1 MSEVQYTISGRE
13 IRSAK
18 GKLVATLD
26 DDGNPVMAPGMAGP
40 HSAKVR
46 AFLNVVKE
54 NLTTD
59 DPEKAAEAPPP
70 MPGIEELPQSGTCK
84 GRRGDEEERGSV
96 PEYMTEGTTTSAPR
110 DLPCRE
116 AETEGRTNV
125 YVGRI
130 PARRAEGGVP
140 EETPRQPETL
150 DEYSIS
156 TIPDD
161 ELPPFSKEY
170 GVNTPGFEDFV
181 KLHNLTGAQVA
192 ALVKRLTSFPR
203 EKK

>member
-1 MSEVQYTISGRE
+1 MSEAQYTISGRE
-13 IRSAK
+13 LYSAK

-26 DDGNPVMAPGMAGP
+26 ADGNPIFAPGMAGA
-40 HSAKVR
+40 HSRAVN
-46 AFLNVVKE
+46 AFLASTA
-54 NLTTD
+54 TTP
-59 DPEKAAEAPPP
+59 DPAADQTPPK
-70 MPGIEELPQSGTCK
+70 MPEYEPPADNMPQGDLSK
-84 GRRGDEEERGSV
+84 GRRGDEA
-96 PEYMTEGTTTSAPR
+96 EGNTT
-110 DLPCRE
+110 
-116 AETEGRTNV
+116 V

-130 PARRAEGGVP
+130 PAARPEGGVP
-140 EETPRQPETL
+140 EEARQQPETL

-181 KLHNLTGAQVA
+181 KLHKLTGPQVA
-192 ALVKRLTSFPR
+192 ALIKRLTSFPR

>member
-1 MSEVQYTISGRE
+1 M
-13 IRSAK
+13 
-18 GKLVATLD
+18 ATLD

-46 AFLNVVKE
+46 AFLGRTTPDNTAEIPAAPEETPVVKE

-59 DPEKAAEAPPP
+59 DP
-70 MPGIEELPQSGTCK
+70 
-84 GRRGDEEERGSV
+84 DV
-96 PEYMTEGTTTSAPR
+96 PEVEATEA
-110 DLPCRE
+110 
-116 AETEGRTNV
+116 EGRTNV
-125 YVGRI
+125 FVGQI

-181 KLHNLTGAQVA
+181 KLHKLTGPQVA
-192 ALVKRLTSFPR
+192 ALVKRL
-203 EKK
+203 EHK